1 MPIKSTPSSLSSVNE
16 GISFTDVLL
25 IEEDVETVPPTLE
38 DPEPLQP
45 TPGIITSCVVTSSH
59 SDPGISITV
68 GSLPSAQVSVTISGS
83 FTNIFD
89 QKFWQYKNTIDSSV
103 TTTTSTSSIP
113 EVFFALTRYSP
124 DPRRTITVSYTIT
137 TNLGNIVLTKDVLND
152 WNAGLAAFQSM
163 LDRQEVL

>member
-1 MPIKSTPSSLSSVNE
+1 MSIKSTPASLTSVNE

-25 IEEDVETVPPTLE
+25 IEEELEAVPPTLE

-45 TPGIITSCVVTSSH
+45 EPGIITSCTVSSSH
-59 SDPGISITV
+59 SDPGISITI
-68 GSLPSAQVSVTISGS
+68 GSLPASQVSVTISGT

-137 TNLGNIVLTKDVLND
+137 TNLGNLTITKDVLND
-152 WNAGLAAFQSM
+152 WGAGLVTFQLM